1 MTQNEAKDEAK
12 IDRTELVFILDRS
25 GSMGGLESDTIG
37 GFNATLAKHR
47 EANAAAA
54 EVAEAGK
61 GGAEANVTTVLF
73 DDKIERLHDRVPIE
87 AVEKLTEKEYFV
99 RGCTALLDAIGS
111 TIKHVDSIQ
120 HYQPEGYK
128 ADHVIFVITTDGLE
142 NASREFSRSQVKK
155 LIEQHQEMGWEF
167 FFLGANID
175 AVGEAASIGIAE
187 DRAVTYLA
195 DSEGTDVMF
204 EAVGCA
210 TMGARKCARGSRI
223 GRGWKNSVEKDVASR
238 GR

>member
-1 MTQNEAKDEAK
+1 MTQDTEK

-47 EANAAAA
+47 DMDDA
-54 EVAEAGK
+54 ET
-61 GGAEANVTTVLF
+61 GGPGNEVNVTTVLF

-87 AVEKLTEKEYFV
+87 SVAKLTDKDYYV

-120 HYQPEGYK
+120 RYQPDGYK

-142 NASREFSRSQVKK
+142 NASREFSRDQVKK
-155 LIEQHQEMGWEF
+155 LIEQHQETGWEF

-195 DSEGTDVMF
+195 DESGTGVMF
-204 EAVGCA
+204 EAVECA

-223 GRGWKNSVEKDVASR
+223 GGGWKHAVEKDVASR
-238 GR
+238 SR